1 MNNFYSLGMDWN
13 FEKDRA
19 ISALSTILQDES
31 LQLTVQADKIE
42 NYFFIK
48 DKENGNTYGQICIDG
63 YHFDNLEQVS
73 DTFDEFHQSCFFDDL
88 DTRCDD
94 NNIEFGDY
102 DAAVG
107 YLLTSNE
114 FRQILR
120 DITPNNWNYPV
131 GVIAEINQTNLIDFA
146 ERLLCKEILKTM
158 SAYALVEVQNMIWL
172 SHYGV
177 NDEITHLKK
186 DPNWSFRDWWNN
198 LTFTGQIY
206 NFFMKY
212 TSYAQLLRGMQP
224 EVIEDFDEMG
234 SDFYLNKPAMCLM
247 GLSSLI
253 PKMERKYAF
262 QQALKIPL
270 SQSDKTELFGQ
281 MIDVFEDFLDEKHVW
296 FKNSERED
304 TEDAAIIF
312 GSDYDVIVQK
322 LEGILEAWN
331 LI

>member
-1 MNNFYSLGMDWN
+1 MNNFYSLGMDFN

-31 LQLTVQADKIE
+31 LQLTVQADEIE

-48 DKENGNTYGQICIDG
+48 DKENGNTYGQTCIDG

-73 DTFDEFHQSCFFDDL
+73 NTFDEFHQSCFFNDL
-88 DTRCDD
+88 DTKCDD

-120 DITPNNWNYPV
+120 DITPDNWNYPI
-131 GVIAEINQTNLIDFA
+131 GVVAEINQTNLIDFA
-146 ERLLCKEILKTM
+146 EKLLCKEILKTM
-158 SAYALVEVQNMIWL
+158 SACALVEVQNMVFL
-172 SHYGV
+172 SFYGV
-177 NDEITHLKK
+177 NDEITRSEE
-186 DPNWSFRDWWNN
+186 DPNWSFRDWWDN
-198 LTFTGQIY
+198 LTSAGQIRD
-206 NFFMKY
+206 FFMKY
-212 TSYAQLLRGMQP
+212 TSYAELLKTLQP
-224 EVIEDFDEMG
+224 DVIENFDEMG
-234 SDFYLNKPAMCLM
+234 SDFYLNKAALCFM
-247 GLSSLI
+247 GLNWLI
-253 PKMERKYAF
+253 NEPDHQGILKEPLT
-262 QQALKIPL
+262 QA
-270 SQSDKTELFGQ
+270 DKAELFGQ
-281 MIDVFEDFLDEKHVW
+281 IIDIFEDFLHEKKVTFENDE
-296 FKNSERED
+296 RGG

>member
-1 MNNFYSLGMDWN
+1 MNNFYSLKMN
-13 FEKDRA
+13 SEKDRA

-31 LQLTVQADKIE
+31 LQLTVQADKME

-48 DKENGNTYGQICIDG
+48 DKESGNAYGQTCMDG

-73 DTFDEFHQSCFFDDL
+73 DAFEEFHQSCFFDDL

-107 YLLTSNE
+107 YLLTSDE

-120 DITPNNWNYPV
+120 DITPDNWNYPI
-131 GVIAEINQTNLIDFA
+131 GVVAEINQTKLIDFA
-146 ERLLCKEILKTM
+146 EKLLCKEIIKTM
-158 SAYALVEVQNMIWL
+158 SAYTLVEDQSLIFL
-172 SHYGV
+172 SVCGV
-177 NDEITHLKK
+177 NDEITRL
-186 DPNWSFRDWWNN
+186 
-198 LTFTGQIY
+198 
-206 NFFMKY
+206 KY
-212 TSYAQLLRGMQP
+212 TSYAQLLKGMQP

-234 SDFYLNKPAMCLM
+234 SDFYLNKAAMCLM
-247 GLSSLI
+247 GLNWLI
-253 PKMERKYAF
+253 YGADRKYAF
-262 QQALKIPL
+262 QSVLKEPLTQA
-270 SQSDKTELFGQ
+270 DKAELFGQ

-296 FKNSERED
+296 FKNNERED

-312 GSDYDVIVQK
+312 GTDYDAIVQK
-322 LEGILEAWN
+322 LKGILEAWN